1 MCRLSVLPFLFLA
14 LVPPASATTPSAN
27 KLHAYA
33 GAPQLAQTLQ
43 GRTTMQMSGEVG
55 KAQRI
60 PAAMLAAG
68 DVLFF
73 GARGPRSKPAQVDHT
88 GISLG
93 NGWFIHSSEYGVA
106 LAPFESWYAKRFA
119 WARRPLAEAKL
130 T

>member
-1 MCRLSVLPFLFLA
+1 MRR
-14 LVPPASATTPSAN
+14 
-27 KLHAYA
+27 
-33 GAPQLAQTLQ
+33 LAQMLQ

-60 PAAMLAAG
+60 PAPTL
-68 DVLFF
+68 
-73 GARGPRSKPAQVDHT
+73 VDHT

-93 NGWFIHSSEYGVA
+93 NGWFIQSSEYGVA

-119 WARRPLAEAKL
+119 WARRPLAEAKP